1 MGGGGGFG
9 VSDEGCG
16 GSTRWGVVSSDE
28 EWPPLGF
35 TDDSDVSDKELLLLI
50 EEVARG
56 GVGFNEDDD
65 GGEQPDEL
73 YDECGW
79 VGS

>member
-1 MGGGGGFG
+1 MFLMRVVVEVLAGVLLVVMKMGLPW
-9 VSDEGCG
+9 VSLMIQM
-16 GSTRWGVVSSDE
+16 SRMKTYS
-28 EWPPLGF
+28 
-35 TDDSDVSDKELLLLI
+35 LLLLI

-65 GGEQPDEL
+65 GAEQPDEL

-79 VGS
+79 VGR